1 MFLLTNGLH
10 IPPEDF
16 ITPSE
21 QTARTWHGKQTN
33 CQKLSSEELGDRIR
47 KLKFLA
53 LALQATTAKWVVV
66 PGWRWRGWRRFGC
79 GCCMWLARGDVSE
92 LLHDGNAKWFVSLYG
107 NCCLLFILLELSLS
121 LRFVF
126 WLLPV

>member
-1 MFLLTNGLH
+1 
-10 IPPEDF
+10 
-16 ITPSE
+16 
-21 QTARTWHGKQTN
+21 
-33 CQKLSSEELGDRIR
+33 
-47 KLKFLA
+47 
-53 LALQATTAKWVVV
+53 
-66 PGWRWRGWRRFGC
+66 
-79 GCCMWLARGDVSE
+79 MWLARGDVSE